1 MKILLAMMVAVF
13 SAAAAAQ
20 DRPFYA
26 GAHLGQS
33 KAESTC
39 NGVSGAG
46 ISCDDKS
53 DALKVFGGYRFHPN
67 FAAELTF
74 ADLGEAKA
82 TGPAGSITASSNAFD
97 LSVVGSY
104 SPLNRLSVYGRLGAY
119 RASTEVRI
127 NTVTV
132 NRTDRETNTGLVY
145 GLGVGYDITKRVTVR
160 AEWQKYNEVGGPA
173 TGEDDITVLS
183 VGALFRF

>member
-1 MKILLAMMVAVF
+1 MKILLATMFAVF
-13 SAAAAAQ
+13 SATVAAQ
-20 DRPFYA
+20 DRPFYV
-26 GAHLGQS
+26 GGHIGQS

-39 NGVSGAG
+39 DGVSGNG
-46 ISCDDKS
+46 ISCDDKGS
-53 DALKVFGGYRFHPN
+53 ALKVFGGYRLHQN
-67 FAAELTF
+67 IAAEITF

-104 SPLNRLSVYGRLGAY
+104 SPLNRLSLYGRLGVY
-119 RASTEVRI
+119 RANTEVRI

-132 NRTDRETNTGLVY
+132 NRTDRETNTGMVY
-145 GLGVGYDITKRVTVR
+145 GFGVGYDITKRVTVR
-160 AEWQKYNEVGGPA
+160 AEWQKYNEVGGPS
-173 TGEDDITVLS
+173 TGEDDISFLS